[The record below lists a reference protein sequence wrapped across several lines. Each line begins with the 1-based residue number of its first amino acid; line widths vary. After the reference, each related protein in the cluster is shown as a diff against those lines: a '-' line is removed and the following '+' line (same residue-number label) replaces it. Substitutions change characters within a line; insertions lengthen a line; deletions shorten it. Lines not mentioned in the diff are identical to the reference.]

1 MSSSDLS
8 TGTQDISPQRFLH
21 QMLTGYWISQSLY
34 VVAKLGLPDL
44 LESGPKRPE
53 DLARA
58 TGTHAPSL
66 YRLLRALASV
76 GVFSEKPDGTFS
88 QTPMSGG
95 LRSGPTGGQRA
106 MAIMMGEEHYRAWGE
121 LLYSVRTGKPAFDHL
136 YGKPIFQYLAEH
148 PEQARNFD
156 DAMTGVHGA
165 ETRAMLN
172 AYDFSRIATLVD
184 MGGGNGSLLSAVLGQ
199 HTTMKGILFD
209 RPDVVEN
216 ARGNLRRA
224 GLEKRCTAIG
234 GNFFESVPP
243 GGDAYL
249 FRHIIHDWD
258 DAQALTILRNCRK
271 VMKPK
276 ARLLVV
282 ESVIPPGN
290 NPFFGKLL
298 DLTML
303 VLPGGQE
310 RTEAE
315 YAQLFTAAGFRLS
328 RIVPADQE
336 VSVIEG
342 EPS

>member
-1 MSSSDLS
+1 MSSADLS
-8 TGTQDISPQRFLH
+8 ATTQNLSPTKFLN
-21 QMLTGYWISQSLY
+21 QMLTGYWLSQALY
-34 VVAKLGLPDL
+34 VAAKLGLPDL
-44 LESGPKRPE
+44 LESGVKRPE

-58 TGTHAPSL
+58 TGTHPEAL

-76 GVFSEKPDGTFS
+76 GVFSERPDGSFV
-88 QTPMSGG
+88 QTPLSSG
-95 LRSGPTGGQRA
+95 LRSPPAGGQRA

-136 YGKPIFQYLAEH
+136 FGKPIFEYLAEH
-148 PEQARNFD
+148 PEQARTFD

-172 AYDFSRIATLVD
+172 AYDFSRIGTLVD
-184 MGGGNGSLLSAVLGQ
+184 VGGGNGSLLSVVLQQ
-199 HTTMKGILFD
+199 HTAMKGILFD

-224 GLEKRCTAIG
+224 GVDARCTLIG
-234 GNFFESVPP
+234 GNFFESAPP

-249 FRHIIHDWD
+249 LRHIIHDWD
-258 DAQALTILRNCRK
+258 DAQSLTILRNARK
-271 VMKPK
+271 AMKPK
-276 ARLLVV
+276 SRLLVV

-298 DLTML
+298 DLAML

-310 RTEAE
+310 RTEAK
-315 YAQLFTAAGFRLS
+315 YGQLFTAAGFRLS

-342 EPS
+342 EPV